1 LRRLGELVFEL
12 FGSEYDFLKEVMP
25 FLRLVLGF
33 YFYLLWQDDI
43 LSLSWSGLGN
53 RQKGNVTG
61 THRRKE

>member
-1 LRRLGELVFEL
+1 LRRSGELVFEL

-43 LSLSWSGLGN
+43 LSLSWERA
-53 RQKGNVTG
+53 RQQTE
-61 THRRKE
+61 RKRYRHT